1 MRWTA
6 SRAHGFTL
14 VELMI
19 VLAVV
24 ALLSA
29 AVVPTVNSVTGAN
42 ARAAAGE
49 LAGAARY
56 LFDTAALRHETCRL
70 VLDLDERSWWAEC
83 TKDRVPRL
91 REAVSAA
98 DLAREDETL
107 AERFPDERDAERR
120 KLLARA
126 KWGKF
131 EDRLARKRTLPGS
144 ARFVDAWTEHQRDAA
159 SRGKVYVYFYP
170 QGRAEEARLP
180 IVDGG
185 NEYSVVLQAFTGR
198 ARVVPGKAEVP
209 R

>member
-1 MRWTA
+1 MRWPA
-6 SRAHGFTL
+6 SRAQGFTL

-29 AVVPTVNSVTGAN
+29 AVVPTVNTITGAN
-42 ARAAAGE
+42 ARSAAGE

-83 TKDRVPRL
+83 TKDRVAQQ

-98 DLAREDETL
+98 DLARDDEAL
-107 AERFPDERDAERR
+107 ADRFPDERDAERR
-120 KLLARA
+120 RVLARA

-131 EDRLARKRTLPGS
+131 EDRLARKRTLPGN
-144 ARFVDAWTEHQRDAA
+144 AKFVDAWAEHQRDPV
-159 SRGKVYVYFYP
+159 SRGKMFVFFYP
-170 QGRAEEARLP
+170 QGRAEEARIP
-180 IVDGG
+180 ISDGDFL
-185 NEYSVVLQAFTGR
+185 YSVVLQSFTGR
-198 ARVVPGKAEVP
+198 ARVVNGKVEVP